1 MKHLMVALVLA
12 TAVAEAGSFTLVEN
26 GKAKPVVIPANAE
39 ESTKLAATEW
49 TNYVAKATGVALE
62 VKSKSEKVKS
72 AEGCVI
78 IGTLNTLK
86 DVPEEVKAKL
96 AESKSY
102 EASVTFE
109 KDGNFWIVGKDEVAE
124 VYGVCRTLEDQLG
137 IRWFK
142 AWEPDDPGDYVPEAK
157 GKGEGEAKVVLDGRL
172 ALRAPYF
179 QKRRLDMTGSSCA
192 YIPYKGVEWVYRAG
206 LQAWPQGGGGLSMVK
221 LLKGDRPGKEARSSD
236 RAFWDFYKPRTNL
249 RLLSLGGGHM
259 MLCEPIPA
267 KKYFKDHPEYF
278 AEVDGKRVPGE
289 RYCLSNPEVQHL
301 VAQHIIKVLDV
312 TGGKGEYLFGLMDG
326 RSNICECK
334 ECRALDDEGAKHRQL
349 NSDISTRFN
358 KVVKNIAEEVLRA
371 YPDTDALTDW
381 VYSIYGVT
389 PPKDVKH
396 DPRVGAQFCV
406 TGRCYGHHLDDP
418 KCPINRERYAWLKG
432 WMNVLSH
439 GYTYEYAKC
448 SNCSYSPYDLAFASD
463 IKLYVKLGLSGWKEE
478 MCFVDS
484 TPPGRFPS
492 KDKEAVRRRAETAP
506 SVWQWF
512 YLASRLTWDPTLDA
526 QAVLDEIEAKYY
538 GAAYPAMK
546 KYHAL
551 RRKLWD
557 ESTVCL
563 GYPRGDPRTPTLLNV
578 SGAKEELLGY
588 LDEADALLRGAGD
601 VAPYRVRVAKDRRW
615 LNIYWIEPNEELQAK
630 AGKAF
635 RAPTVKDPPTIDGRG
650 DDKAWGGAYWTGDFL
665 ETRGYEHKAPP
676 AALATSAAILSD
688 AENLYFLFRFREPT
702 PEKLVVTRTDGQDVY
717 MDDSLELML
726 FPPSEA
732 NTYFQVCVNAKGAM
746 TCYEQPQT
754 RKRTDLGVVAKAS
767 IGKDEYLVELKVPV
781 AKMYPLQRGDLWRVQ
796 FARTRQIRD
805 ELTPKVTGWTIDAGK
820 RNSPSDWRPMEIG
833 LPYLSNGSFEKI
845 GKDGLPE
852 NWRCTGDVRIEE
864 ANGGHVVRIPG
875 TSGVHHGLDGELGQK
890 DEPRKLVFSFRA
902 KGQGRMIVRF
912 FRYHDDA
919 DPKAPHGYRRD
930 QRPSETVGIYD
941 LTDEWK
947 SYFGEYVIRSGER
960 ATIRFQGE
968 CKGVV
973 FLDDVVVRPVK

>member
-1 MKHLMVALVLA
+1 MSRIILLTALVLA
-12 TAVAEAGSFTLVEN
+12 ASVASAFTLVEN
-26 GKAKPVVIPANAE
+26 GKAKPVVLPANAE
-39 ESTKLAATEW
+39 ESSKLAATEW
-49 TNYVAKATGVALE
+49 TNYVFKASGVCPGIE
-62 VKSKSEKVKS
+62 QSSIRTIEQS
-72 AEGCVI
+72 SVI

-96 AESKSY
+96 AEAKSY

-142 AWEPDDPGDYVPEAK
+142 AWEPDDPGDFVPKAD
-157 GKGEGEAKVVLDGRL
+157 KVVLDGKL
-172 ALRAPYF
+172 TLRAPYF

-221 LLKGDRPGKEARSSD
+221 LLKGDRPGKGSRSSD

-526 QAVLDEIEAKYY
+526 QAILDEIEAKYY
-538 GAAYPAMK
+538 GAAYPAMR

-551 RRKLWD
+551 RRKTWD
-557 ESTVCL
+557 ESKVCM
-563 GYPRGDPRTPTLLNV
+563 GWPRGNGRRPTLLNAPGV
-578 SGAKEELLGY
+578 KEELLGY
-588 LDEADALLRGAGD
+588 LDEAERLIEEVKDEGEGEQRNVSTSLLK
-601 VAPYRVRVAKDRRW
+601 VRVAKDRRW
-615 LNIYWIEPNEELQAK
+615 LNIYWIEPNEKLKEKEALALTLTRTDK
-630 AGKAF
+630 
-635 RAPTVKDPPTIDGRG
+635 PIVIDGDG
-650 DDKAWGGAYWTGDFL
+650 SDAAWATACRTTDFF
-665 ETRGYEHKAPP
+665 ETWSKELVPPP
-676 AALATSAAILSD
+676 AELATSAAVTSD
-688 AENLYFLFRFREPT
+688 GENLYVLLQAKEPA
-702 PEKLVVTRTDGQDVY
+702 PEKLAVRRKSGEGVY
-717 MDDSLELML
+717 EDDSFEVMF

-732 NTYFQVCVNAKGAM
+732 NTYFQLCVNTKGEV
-746 TCYEQPQT
+746 TCYEQPMG
-754 RKRTDLGVVAKAS
+754 RKRADLKQEIATKV
-767 IGKDEYLVELKVPV
+767 GKDAYAIEIKLPV
-781 AKMYPLQRGDLWRVQ
+781 AKIYPLVKGDAWRFFTV
-796 FARTRQIRD
+796 RNRMIRD
-805 ELTPKVTGWTIDAGK
+805 GLTPKQKSWSIDAGK
-820 RNSPSDWRPMEIG
+820 VNNPTDWRSLHIWEKKG
-833 LPYLSNGSFEKI
+833 L
-845 GKDGLPE
+845 
-852 NWRCTGDVRIEE
+852 
-864 ANGGHVVRIPG
+864 
-875 TSGVHHGLDGELGQK
+875 
-890 DEPRKLVFSFRA
+890 
-902 KGQGRMIVRF
+902 
-912 FRYHDDA
+912 
-919 DPKAPHGYRRD
+919 
-930 QRPSETVGIYD
+930 
-941 LTDEWK
+941 
-947 SYFGEYVIRSGER
+947 
-960 ATIRFQGE
+960 
-968 CKGVV
+968 
-973 FLDDVVVRPVK
+973 